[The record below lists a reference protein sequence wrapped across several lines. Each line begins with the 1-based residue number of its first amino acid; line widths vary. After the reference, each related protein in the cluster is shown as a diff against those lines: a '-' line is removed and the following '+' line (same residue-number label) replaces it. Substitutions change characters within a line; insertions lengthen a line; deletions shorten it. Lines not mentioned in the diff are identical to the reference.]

1 MRKSI
6 YATAIAVVGGLLFLA
21 APVSAF
27 PLAGGATAPSAV
39 INNPLTQ
46 QVSWHCWNTK
56 HYSQKLHRYFRAC
69 GDTAKFKHRA
79 SASAGLVVHKKA
91 TKATSS
97 Y

>member
-1 MRKSI
+1 MRKSV
-6 YATAIAVVGGLLFLA
+6 YATAIAAMAGLLFLA
-21 APVSAF
+21 APASAF
-27 PLAGGATAPSAV
+27 PFAGGSTAPSAV
-39 INNPLTQ
+39 INNPITQ

-56 HYSQKLHRYFRAC
+56 TYSQKLHRYLRAC
-69 GDTAKFKHRA
+69 GDTGKFKHRT